1 MSRIVE
7 EIGKI
12 GIVPVI
18 ALEDASDAPALAKAL
33 DEGGIP
39 CAEVTFRTGAAGEA
53 IRVMSEQFPDMLVG
67 AGTVLTVQQAR
78 EASEA
83 GAKFIVSPGLNP
95 KVVRY
100 CTENGIPVIPGC
112 SCPSDIEAAMELGLD
127 TVKFFPAEAA
137 GGLPMIRAMSAP
149 YGGVKF
155 MPTGGINEKNLN
167 AYLDFPKVI
176 ACGGSWMVA
185 KDLLAAKDWKKVTDL
200 CREAV
205 RTMLGFSLAHVGIN
219 AMNEAE
225 AERTAA
231 LFGRAFGFSIR
242 EGGRSVYAGT
252 AVEVM
257 KRPSYGKNGHIAIR
271 TNSVERAVWHL
282 KRAGVVFREESAV
295 RDEGGRLRAIYLQE
309 EFGGFAVH
317 FIQK

>member
-1 MSRIVE
+1 
-7 EIGKI
+7 
-12 GIVPVI
+12 
-18 ALEDASDAPALAKAL
+18 
-33 DEGGIP
+33 
-39 CAEVTFRTGAAGEA
+39 
-53 IRVMSEQFPDMLVG
+53 
-67 AGTVLTVQQAR
+67 
-78 EASEA
+78 
-83 GAKFIVSPGLNP
+83 
-95 KVVRY
+95 
-100 CTENGIPVIPGC
+100 
-112 SCPSDIEAAMELGLD
+112 
-127 TVKFFPAEAA
+127 
-137 GGLPMIRAMSAP
+137 MIRAMSAP

-219 AMNEAE
+219 EMNEAE

-242 EGGRSVYAGT
+242 EGGRSVFAGT